1 MLMAVLPGKFSLLQC
16 RLPEGNPYERF
27 QHAVFHVL
35 EADSSRAARIVDFF
49 IFGLVLFSAVNLAVG
64 NASLELIFVS
74 VFAAEY
80 VIRLWCIVWHRDYCQ
95 QCRSKDRSK
104 GRSKGGFKERLRY
117 ATTNAAAIIDFIA
130 IWPTLIVMIIFG
142 EVEVLPIFRLISRLI
157 MTGRRFPAMR
167 LMGRVMLRSASQLIS
182 VLVTLGV
189 FWLAAGYLMNYA
201 ESNLPGGN
209 HDQFGTIGESLW
221 ASVVVLTTLPSLEV
235 VPGTLAG
242 RVIAGFIALLGI
254 GLFALPAGILTSNFM
269 DAYQQERENP
279 GGQQKRVCYLES
291 DTKRRRW
298 PGIIAVR
305 AAAASGGGAI
315 CPTGFPPATAGPR
328 REHTARCECPS
339 PDSRAARR

>member
-1 MLMAVLPGKFSLLQC
+1 MATHPGKFALLQC
-16 RLPEGNPYERF
+16 RHLDGSRYARL

-35 EADSSRAARIVDFF
+35 EADSSGAARVVDFF

-64 NASLELIFVS
+64 NASLELLFVS
-74 VFAAEY
+74 AFAAEY
-80 VIRLWCIVWHRDYCQ
+80 VIRLWCIVWHRDYQ
-95 QCRSKDRSK
+95 R
-104 GRSKGGFKERLRY
+104 GGFRGRFRY
-117 ATTNAAAIIDFIA
+117 AVTNAAAIIDFIA
-130 IWPTLIVMIIFG
+130 IWPTLAVMLIFG

-201 ESNLPGGN
+201 ESQLPGGN

-269 DAYQQERENP
+269 DAYQQARANP
-279 GGQQKRVCYLES
+279 GDQQKRTCRLET
-291 DTKRRRW
+291 DGADAAKRLRW
-298 PGIIAVR
+298 PGLIAGR
-305 AAAASGGGAI
+305 
-315 CPTGFPPATAGPR
+315 
-328 REHTARCECPS
+328 
-339 PDSRAARR
+339 